1 MSHRLVVCA
10 HPFVLSVVAVVI
22 QARET
27 GLAQPRRAT
36 LQAIVLDSYTECKD
50 DDALHHSSF
59 TRDVHAHTL
68 LFRRKLGCRGQLRIS
83 RSVHR
88 CAHRTMRTP
97 HHAHTAPCAT
107 PMRLALL
114 RRMLTAAC
122 VSRRRIREQKRLPN
136 HVNRGGG
143 AQTCACAPA
152 SPGVCLRR
160 DLSYIVRGS
169 AVFESRLP
177 LVCAGRS
184 PGRRRICSALG
195 LER

>member
-1 MSHRLVVCA
+1 MRARPRMSHRLIVCT
-10 HPFVLSVVAVVI
+10 HPFALSVIAVVI

-97 HHAHTAPCAT
+97 HHAHTAPCAHRTMRAPRHARTHAVCGPVCART
-107 PMRLALL
+107 PTTSCAARRTRWATGARSPSPWSASPTEARVKQTSLDIL
-114 RRMLTAAC
+114 RHRQRDLTA
-122 VSRRRIREQKRLPN
+122 
-136 HVNRGGG
+136 
-143 AQTCACAPA
+143 
-152 SPGVCLRR
+152 
-160 DLSYIVRGS
+160 
-169 AVFESRLP
+169 
-177 LVCAGRS
+177 
-184 PGRRRICSALG
+184 
-195 LER
+195 